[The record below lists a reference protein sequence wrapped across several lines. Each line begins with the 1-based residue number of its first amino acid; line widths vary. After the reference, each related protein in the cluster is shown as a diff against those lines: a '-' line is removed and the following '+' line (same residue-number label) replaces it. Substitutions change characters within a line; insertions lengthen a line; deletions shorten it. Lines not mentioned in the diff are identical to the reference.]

1 MISGLFDIEE
11 RLEELRESGDPLVK
25 LGEVVDWE
33 GFREVLLKVHE
44 KERKANSGRKAHD
57 VVLMLKIEVLRSL
70 YNLSDEAMEYQIKD
84 RLSFMRFLGLGL
96 GERVPDAKSIWLFRD
111 RLREAGLIGEVFV
124 EFERQLVESGFAA
137 RKGQIVDAAIVE
149 VPVQRNRRE
158 VNEAIKE
165 GVENPER
172 WEEAKAR
179 QKDVDAR
186 WMRKNGRN
194 HFGYKNH
201 VEVDAKHKLIRKWKV
216 TAANVHDGQVF
227 EELLDEGNTSRDVW
241 ADAAYASK
249 EREERMREGRWRAH
263 IQRKGNRHRALS
275 EREKRGNRTR
285 ARVRARVEHVF
296 GAMRKRMGQTL
307 LRCVGHARARVKI
320 GLRNL
325 AYNMDRLRILTIQA
339 A

>member
-1 MISGLFDIEE
+1 MITGLFDIEE
-11 RLEELRESGDPLVK
+11 RLEELKGSGDHLVK
-25 LGEVVDWE
+25 LAEVVEWE
-33 GFREVLLKVHE
+33 GFRGVLLKIHE
-44 KERKANSGRKAHD
+44 KERKANSGRKPHD

-70 YNLSDEAMEYQIKD
+70 YNLSDDAIEYQIKD

-111 RLREAGLIGEVFV
+111 RLREAGLLGEVFA
-124 EFERQLVESGFAA
+124 EFERQLVKSGFAA

-165 GVENPER
+165 GGEKPEQ
-172 WEEAKAR
+172 WGESKAR

-186 WMRKNGRN
+186 WMRKDGRN
-194 HFGYKNH
+194 YFGYKNH
-201 VEVDAKHKLIRKWKV
+201 VEVDVKHKLIRKWEV
-216 TAANVHDGQVF
+216 SSANVHDGQLF
-227 EELLDEGNTSRDVW
+227 EELLDEGNTSREVW

-249 EREERMREGRWRAH
+249 EREERMKERKWRTR

-275 EREKRGNRTR
+275 EREKRGNKTR
-285 ARVRARVEHVF
+285 ARVRARIEHVF
-296 GAMRKRMGQTL
+296 GAMRKRMGQRL
-307 LRCVGHARARVKI
+307 LRCVGYARARVKI

-325 AYNMDRLRILTIQA
+325 VYNMDRLRNLTLQA

>member
-1 MISGLFDIEE
+1 MITGLFDKEE
-11 RLEELRESGDPLVK
+11 RLEELRESGDHLVK
-25 LGEVVDWE
+25 LAEVVDWE
-33 GFREVLLKVHE
+33 GFRAVLVKVHE
-44 KERKANSGRKAHD
+44 KERKANSGRKPHD
-57 VVLMLKIEVLRSL
+57 VVLMFRIEVLRSL

-84 RLSFMRFLGLGL
+84 RLSFMRFLGLGF
-96 GERVPDAKSIWLFRD
+96 GERVPDAKSIWLFRE

-165 GVENPER
+165 GRGNPES

-179 QKDVDAR
+179 QKDVEAR
-186 WMRKNGRN
+186 WMRKDGRN
-194 HFGYKNH
+194 YFGYKNH
-201 VEVDAKHKLIRKWKV
+201 VEVDAKHKLIRRWEV
-216 TAANVHDGQVF
+216 TSARVHDGQVF
-227 EELLDEGNTSRDVW
+227 EELLDEGNTSREVW

-249 EREERMREGRWRAH
+249 EREERMKEGKWRTH

-275 EREKRGNRTR
+275 EREKRGNKTR
-285 ARVRARVEHVF
+285 ARVRARIEHVF

-307 LRCVGHARARVKI
+307 LRCVGQARARVKI

-325 AYNMDRLRILTIQA
+325 AYNMDRLRTLTLQA